1 MKLGKTAT
9 ETYNLLKEVY
19 GNECLSRSRVF
30 EWLKRFQKGQ
40 EDVQDDSRPG
50 RSSTSKTDGNIE
62 KIGNLIRSD
71 RRLSIRAIAETVGI
85 VKESVLQILH
95 NNFNMRK
102 VCAKMVPKILT
113 LEQQEACKNI
123 CTDTLNAIENDTN
136 LLKRIITCDESWFF
150 TYDPET
156 KRQSL
161 HWKSLSSLSQKSIN
175 DQVKIQSN
183 DDCFFR
189 YSWNC
194 EPSLGS

>member
-1 MKLGKTAT
+1 M
-9 ETYNLLKEVY
+9 KEVY

-30 EWLKRFQKGQ
+30 EWFKRFQEGQ
-40 EDVQDDSRPG
+40 EDVQDDSRPD

-85 VKESVLQILH
+85 DKESVRQILH

-123 CTDTLNAIENDTN
+123 CTDTLNAIENYPN
-136 LLKRIITCDESWFF
+136 LLKRIITCDES
-150 TYDPET
+150 
-156 KRQSL
+156 
-161 HWKSLSSLSQKSIN
+161 
-175 DQVKIQSN
+175 
-183 DDCFFR
+183 
-189 YSWNC
+189 
-194 EPSLGS
+194 